1 MDIKLPFNAI
11 IGQLTLYRYMATT
24 HYDYLM
30 MKILTPNGVTIICND
45 HNASVVTIEKLYI
58 VVVALDAYEEEELPP
73 PRLKTIEGI
82 TTRYGSKQWE
92 LEKGGTTQVLAL
104 KSKNKGSRS
113 GSSGPN
119 STKPGTVSGESLLTG
134 PGTCLDGTNYVPM
147 KNIQVGVDV
156 C

>member
-30 MKILTPNGVTIICND
+30 MKILTPNNVTIICND

-73 PRLKTIEGI
+73 PRLKTVEGI
-82 TTRYGSKQWE
+82 TTRYGAKQWE

-113 GSSGPN
+113 GALVVPTPPNPEPYLVGPY
-119 STKPGTVSGESLLTG
+119 SLDLVRALMAPTLY
-134 PGTCLDGTNYVPM
+134 P
-147 KNIQVGVDV
+147 
-156 C
+156 